1 MFPLDGG
8 NDDDTLI
15 AQGGNNL
22 LWSGSGKDR
31 FAVGLG
37 SGLTTIY
44 TDDAEGPDT
53 LVFGEGIR
61 PDMLHLEKSGDF
73 DLQIRIGED
82 YGDVLDAQEGDKQFL
97 GEEFYLIEALT
108 APPAWTGM
116 NVRFRL
122 LSCTELSGKLIW

>member
-44 TDDAEGPDT
+44 TDDAEGSV
-53 LVFGEGIR
+53 LFGEGIR

-73 DLQIRIGED
+73 DLQIRVGED
-82 YGDVLDAQEGDKQFL
+82 GDDTLDAQEEDQCFWGKAL
-97 GEEFYLIEALT
+97 YPMEAWAT
-108 APPAWTGM
+108 PPA
-116 NVRFRL
+116 
-122 LSCTELSGKLIW
+122 